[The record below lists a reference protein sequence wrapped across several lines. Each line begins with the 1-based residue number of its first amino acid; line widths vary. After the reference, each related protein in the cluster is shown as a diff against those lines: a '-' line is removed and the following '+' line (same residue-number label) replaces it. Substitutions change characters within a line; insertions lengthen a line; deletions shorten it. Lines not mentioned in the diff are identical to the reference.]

1 MKRRCGFLPVERLGE
16 SKTVWAGGGVGV
28 TECPKS
34 LVSAQSLAF
43 LEAFFVWKVMG
54 GVAWEDMWSKQCDA
68 FLVLEQ
74 QLRKGSES

>member
-1 MKRRCGFLPVERLGE
+1 VERLGE
-16 SKTVWAGGGVGV
+16 SKVVWAGGGVGV

-34 LVSAQSLAF
+34 LVTGDSLSW
-43 LEAFFVWKVMG
+43 LEAFFTWKVMG

-74 QLRKGSES
+74 ELRKGSNP

>member
-1 MKRRCGFLPVERLGE
+1 VERLGE
-16 SKTVWAGGGVGV
+16 TRVVWASGATGI

-34 LVSAQSLAF
+34 AVTGQSLAW
-43 LEAFFVWKVMG
+43 LEAFLVWKTMG

-74 QLRKGSES
+74 ELRKGSET

>member
-1 MKRRCGFLPVERLGE
+1 M
-16 SKTVWAGGGVGV
+16 GV

-34 LVSAQSLAF
+34 LVTAQSLAF
-43 LEAFFVWKVMG
+43 LEAFLVWKVMG

-74 QLRKGSES
+74 QLRKGSEA

>member
-1 MKRRCGFLPVERLGE
+1 M
-16 SKTVWAGGGVGV
+16 GV

-34 LVSAQSLAF
+34 LVTGQSLAF

-54 GVAWEDMWSKQCDA
+54 GVVWEEMWSKQCDA

-74 QLRKGSES
+74 QLRRGNET